1 MVNEQVKTLGP
12 VLLELRSTGV
22 YFTRPAPVEGLPE
35 LPGKIVQ
42 GVECKTPV
50 MVGEFAGPVDE
61 QWVMVV
67 NLSLAESAKP
77 KITFAD
83 STAAAAHPQLMSVSD
98 GSMSPIEADNS
109 TWLTAGQGALIRVR

>member
-12 VLLELRSTGV
+12 TLLKLRSTGV
-22 YFTRPAPVEGLPE
+22 CFTHPAPVGGLPE
-35 LPGKIVQ
+35 LPGKLVQ
-42 GVECKTPV
+42 GVDCKTPV
-50 MVGEFAGPVDE
+50 MVGEFAGPDDGE

-77 KITFAD
+77 KITFTD
-83 STAAAAHPQLMSVSD
+83 SASAHPQMMSPAD